1 MRMYLLRTDTWYIER
16 LVILIAG
23 CVNTASIIL
32 ILVHSIYW
40 LILTGFVSAN
50 LLVYA
55 TIGFCPSAVMLD
67 KAGTRSL
74 LNRNIK
80 KGR

>member
-1 MRMYLLRTDTWYIER
+1 MYLLRTDTWYVER
-16 LVILIAG
+16 LVLLIAG

-32 ILVHSIYW
+32 ILVHHIYW

-55 TIGFCPSAVMLD
+55 TIGFCPSAAMLD
-67 KAGTRSL
+67 KAGVRSL
-74 LNRNIK
+74 LKRETRE
-80 KGR
+80 GH